1 MKRIPQNKPNSINP
15 DTALDYPDWLQYRD
29 LMNGIIRFYGEVDAE
44 SVYSFLREIDEIKRC
59 KISEVTLYITSPGGD
74 VLDAFA
80 LYDAIRDL
88 SSSGVKVIAIVE
100 GWAASAAAMILL
112 QAADERYCRPSTR
125 FLLHEVRRWAFAEE
139 KASELQDEV
148 KEINTLTNMIVDVLS
163 QKCNRTKEE
172 VKKLIERREVWMS
185 AEEAKNWGL
194 VDEVV

>member
-1 MKRIPQNKPNSINP
+1 
-15 DTALDYPDWLQYRD
+15 
-29 LMNGIIRFYGEVDAE
+29 MNGIIRFYGEVDAS
-44 SVYSFLREIDEIKRC
+44 SVYTFLREIDEIKRC
-59 KISEVTLYITSPGGD
+59 KIPHVTLYITSPGGD
-74 VLDAFA
+74 CYDAFA
-80 LYDAIRDL
+80 IYDAIKDL

-148 KEINTLTNMIVDVLS
+148 KEINVITNMILEILS
-163 QKCNRTKEE
+163 KKCNRSKEE

-185 AEEAKNWGL
+185 AEEALEWGL
-194 VDEVV
+194 VDQIV